1 MGWFEKVKAAFPGS
15 RKLQQGMN
23 GLEEITIDIPSEIY
37 VKELAIYA
45 AISLVANAV
54 SQSEIKVYENNVSV
68 KNEDYYSLNIKPNPN
83 ESASQF
89 WHKVTEKAL
98 RDERGALCFIS
109 GRKLYCADEFYLEQ
123 KRPFLG
129 NIYTGIVVDD
139 FQMSRKFGANE
150 VFLFK
155 LENIQAKQLID
166 GMYRSLGSCIDTAMS
181 AYKDTNAAK
190 YILKVDGV
198 QAGDKQFQE
207 EWENILKESL
217 SKYMNGEAKLYVQY
231 TGRELQKMKQE
242 GSQKSSDDTVKLIE
256 EIFKITG
263 KAFKIPESLMLGNI
277 TNMNDVVKSFLTFA
291 VDPFTDMIGQVLT
304 GQYGYDNWALGNYYK
319 VDTSGVNHVDIFD
332 MAEAIDKLISSSFAS
347 IDEVREKAGLD
358 KLNEEWSSKHLLTK
372 NYEFIEKGSIIGG
385 EMSEKE
391 TKQYDDEV

>member
-1 MGWFEKVKAAFPGS
+1 MGWIEKLKATFPGT
-15 RKLQQGMN
+15 KLIKQG
-23 GLEEITIDIPSEIY
+23 GSALDEIIIDIPSEIY
-37 VKELAIYA
+37 IKELAIYS
-45 AISLVANAV
+45 AISLIANAI

-68 KNEDYYSLNIKPNPN
+68 KNEDYYSLNVKPNPN

-98 RDERGALCFIS
+98 RSEKGALCFIT
-109 GRKLYCADEFYLEQ
+109 GRNLYCADEFYLEQ
-123 KRPFLG
+123 KRPFQG
-129 NIYTGIVVDD
+129 NIYNGIVIDD
-139 FQMSRKFGANE
+139 FQMNRKFSANE

-166 GMYRSLGSCIDTAMS
+166 GMYKSLGSCIDTAMS
-181 AYKDTNAAK
+181 AYKDTNSTK

-198 QAGDKQFQE
+198 QAGDQHFQE

-217 SKYMNGEAKLYVQY
+217 SKYMNGDAKLYVQY

-291 VDPFTDMIGQVLT
+291 VDPFADMIGQVLT
-304 GQYGYDNWALGNYYK
+304 GQYGYNNWTLGNYYK

-332 MAEAIDKLISSSFAS
+332 MADKIDKLISSSFAS
-347 IDEVREKAGLD
+347 VDEVREKSGLD
-358 KLNEEWSSKHLLTK
+358 ILNEEWSSKHLLTK
-372 NYEFIEKGSIIGG
+372 NYEFIEENSIIGG
-385 EMSEKE
+385 EKVE
-391 TKQYDDEV
+391 TQKS

>member
-1 MGWFEKVKAAFPGS
+1 MGWIEKLKAAFPGT
-15 RKLQQGMN
+15 KLIQQG
-23 GLEEITIDIPSEIY
+23 GSALDEIIIDIPSEIY
-37 VKELAIYA
+37 IKELAIYS
-45 AISLVANAV
+45 AISLIANAI

-68 KNEDYYSLNIKPNPN
+68 KNEDYYSLNVKPNPN

-98 RDERGALCFIS
+98 RSEKGALCFIN
-109 GRKLYCADEFYLEQ
+109 GRNLYCADEFYLEQ

-129 NIYTGIVVDD
+129 NIYNGIVIDD
-139 FQMSRKFGANE
+139 FQMNRKFNASE

-166 GMYRSLGSCIDTAMS
+166 GMYKSLGSCIDTAMS
-181 AYKDTNAAK
+181 AYKDTNSTK

-198 QAGDKQFQE
+198 QAGDQHFQE

-217 SKYMNGEAKLYVQY
+217 SKYMNGDAKLYVQY

-291 VDPFTDMIGQVLT
+291 VDPFADMIGQVLT
-304 GQYGYDNWALGNYYK
+304 GQYGYDNWILGNYYK

-332 MAEAIDKLISSSFAS
+332 MADKIDKLISSSFAS

-358 KLNEEWSSKHLLTK
+358 ILNEEWSSKHLLTK
-372 NYEFIEKGSIIGG
+372 NYEFIEENSIIGG
-385 EMSEKE
+385 EKVE
-391 TKQYDDEV
+391 TQKS